1 MTLQTVE
8 SERDFY
14 FEKLRGIEVMLQVYK
29 EREEEEEGSGR
40 VGKVMESMFKV
51 MYATME
57 DDVVVDD
64 EGNIVGDVPAETSFE
79 QGALI
84 NEKVEDDLLREDEEE
99 ELLTSEV
106 NNGDEFGMHE
116 VGVSENA
123 QEEIIPANQFSSDD
137 SDLDDDELLTSGL
150 NDEPITKV
158 AEPEANLS
166 MGSEGYK
173 NFLDVVR
180 SDDDDDDFSDDDLLA
195 D

>member
-40 VGKVMESMFKV
+40 VGKVMGSIFKV

-64 EGNIVGDVPAETSFE
+64 EGNIVGDVPVESSLE
-79 QGALI
+79 QSALI
-84 NEKVEDDLLREDEEE
+84 NETVEDDLLREDEEE
-99 ELLTSEV
+99 ELLMSEV
-106 NNGDEFGMHE
+106 DNGDEFGMHE

-150 NDEPITKV
+150 DDEPITKAV
-158 AEPEANLS
+158 EPETNLS
-166 MGSEGYK
+166 MESEGYNK
-173 NFLDVVR
+173 VLEVVR